1 MTAPPST
8 KPEQRVEDE
17 VARPWK
23 VVLWND
29 PVNLIEY
36 VVFVLR
42 KLFGHSLEEATK
54 LTMEVHN
61 GGRAIVAR
69 GPREKSEFDC
79 YRLHHHGLWATLE
92 K

>member
-1 MTAPPST
+1 VTAPAST
-8 KPEQRVEDE
+8 RPDEDLAAD
-17 VARPWK
+17 VARPWN

-29 PVNLIEY
+29 PVNLTEY

-42 KLFGHSLEEATK
+42 KLFGHSLEKATK
-54 LTMEVHN
+54 LTMQVHH
-61 GGRAIVAR
+61 GGRAVVAS

>member
-1 MTAPPST
+1 VTAPAST
-8 KPEQRVEDE
+8 RPEEDVAGDVAKP
-17 VARPWK
+17 WN

-54 LTMEVHN
+54 LTMQVHHD
-61 GGRAIVAR
+61 GRAVVAS
-69 GPREKSEFDC
+69 GPREKSELDC